1 MVFVVAAVVEVVVRT
16 QGTVGYIAWGSEGVR
31 IVFVL
36 VRTGEVVVV
45 HIVVVVT
52 GRTGYVVVR
61 TAQIVIAWIVIVW
74 TDGVMIAVVVIVIV
88 AVVIVLVE
96 IVQN

>member
-1 MVFVVAAVVEVVVRT
+1 MVFVVAAVVEAVVRT

-36 VRTGEVVVV
+36 VRTGEVVA

-61 TAQIVIAWIVIVW
+61 TAQIVIAWFVIVW
-74 TDGVMIAVVVIVIV
+74 TDGVMIAVV
-88 AVVIVLVE
+88 ARRDK
-96 IVQN
+96 